1 MFKQNGFSMFCT
13 KHKTLFC
20 GDLPNQFVPPLYI
33 VQALLLYLFRI
44 VGLRVIGYISQEEKN
59 DYMSIEG
66 INLIVLMVKEDA
78 VDEFGCMV

>member
-1 MFKQNGFSMFCT
+1 MIEI
-13 KHKTLFC
+13 
-20 GDLPNQFVPPLYI
+20 I
-33 VQALLLYLFRI
+33 VKKDIKL
-44 VGLRVIGYISQEEKN
+44 GYIYQEEKN